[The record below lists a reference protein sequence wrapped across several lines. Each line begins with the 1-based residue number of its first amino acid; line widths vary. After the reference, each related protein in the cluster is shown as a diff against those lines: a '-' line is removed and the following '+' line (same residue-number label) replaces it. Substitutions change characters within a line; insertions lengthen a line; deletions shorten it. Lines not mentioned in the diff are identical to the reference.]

1 MGRYAHSPVSLCLA
15 TDLWQ
20 HCTISAACNI
30 PPYTRLPDYTVI
42 FGGSQQRIDK
52 SLQMRPEILDARM
65 TIHTKQLDMF
75 RKLIPNNIAK
85 WT

>member
-1 MGRYAHSPVSLCLA
+1 M
-15 TDLWQ
+15 
-20 HCTISAACNI
+20 
-30 PPYTRLPDYTVI
+30 RLPDYTVV

-65 TIHTKQLDMF
+65 TIHKKQLDMF